1 VVQKKGNLWGENKS
15 AALASIWTTTVT
27 IDSMNNEIV
36 KQVNICLGHTV
47 VLLKSSGRYCMCE
60 EQTDIKDVKLY
71 FLTAKLVTRK
81 SFLFLHIVCRA
92 GRYGQNI
99 ITIFFSYHMILILIF
114 ITKVISYSII
124 KGEGNTFH
132 MFVRPQVLV
141 YK

>member
-1 VVQKKGNLWGENKS
+1 MVQKKGNLWGENKS

-71 FLTAKLVTRK
+71 FLTAKLVTVNPFYFYTLYVELGDMDK
-81 SFLFLHIVCRA
+81 ILSQYFFHI
-92 GRYGQNI
+92 I
-99 ITIFFSYHMILILIF
+99 
-114 ITKVISYSII
+114 
-124 KGEGNTFH
+124 
-132 MFVRPQVLV
+132 
-141 YK
+141 